1 VNSELPSVPVP
12 YSLFP
17 IPEEAFVNFSD
28 TEYFPPRRKTRA
40 VQVGRLTMG
49 GHAPIVVQSMTKTD
63 TREVGKTVEQIQ
75 QMEAAGC
82 EMARLAV
89 PDIEAAKALA
99 EIRKRCPDSILV
111 ADIHFQYKFA
121 LMALDA
127 GMDKLRI
134 NPGNIGDAE
143 KVRMVVRRA
152 QEQKVPIR
160 IGVNAGSLER
170 RLLEKY
176 GYPTPEAMVESAL
189 YHLRILEE
197 LGFTDTVVSLKAS
210 NVKLCVSAYR
220 LLAKQVDYPFHL
232 GITEAGTQFTGTVK
246 SCVGMGMLLAEGI
259 GDTIRV
265 SLATDPVEE
274 VRVAY
279 EMLKAL
285 ELRSRGPVVIAC
297 PTCGRLEVDLF
308 KIAAEIEKATA
319 HIKMPLSLAVMG
331 CAVNGPGEAR
341 EADLGVAAGRGNGMI
356 YREGKAIRRVSEEEI
371 VPALLEE
378 IERFVA
384 DKAAGIDTPPRQIA
398 PQSNPTTVPPF
409 PILK

>member
-1 VNSELPSVPVP
+1 L
-12 YSLFP
+12 
-17 IPEEAFVNFSD
+17 NFSD
-28 TEYFPPRRKTRA
+28 QEYFPPRRKTRP
-40 VQVGRLTMG
+40 VRVGRLTVG
-49 GHAPIVVQSMTKTD
+49 GDAAIVVQSMTKTD
-63 TREVGKTVEQIQ
+63 TRDVGKTVEQIQ

-82 EMARLAV
+82 EIVRLAV
-89 PDIEAAKALA
+89 PDVEAADALA

-111 ADIHFQYKFA
+111 SDIHFQYKFA

-127 GMDKLRI
+127 GFDKLRI

-143 KVRMVVRRA
+143 KVRTVVRRA

-176 GYPTPEAMVESAL
+176 GFPTPEAMVESAE
-189 YHLRILEE
+189 YHIRILED
-197 LGFTDTVVSLKAS
+197 LGFGDTIVSLKSS
-210 NVKLCVSAYR
+210 NVKLTVAAYR
-220 LLAKQVDYPFHL
+220 LFSRRFDYPLHL
-232 GITEAGTQFTGTVK
+232 GVTEAGTQFSGTVK

-265 SLATDPVEE
+265 SLATEPAEE

-308 KIAAEIEKATA
+308 KIAGDIEKATA

-356 YREGKAIRRVSEEEI
+356 YREGKAIRRVTEDEI

-378 IERFVA
+378 IEKFVA
-384 DKAAGIDTPPRQIA
+384 EKSGATSTQAQPGAELGVAAPPEK
-398 PQSNPTTVPPF
+398 SL

>member
-1 VNSELPSVPVP
+1 M
-12 YSLFP
+12 
-17 IPEEAFVNFSD
+17 NFSD
-28 TEYFPPRRKTRA
+28 KEFFPERRKTRA
-40 VQVGRLTMG
+40 VKVGRYTIG
-49 GHAPIVVQSMTKTD
+49 GDAPIAVQSMTKTD
-63 TREVGKTVEQIQ
+63 TRNIDKTVEQIQ
-75 QMEAAGC
+75 QLEQAGC
-82 EMARLAV
+82 EIVRLAV
-89 PDIEAAKALA
+89 PDIEAAEALK
-99 EIRKRCPDSILV
+99 EIRKKCPDSVLV
-111 ADIHFQYKFA
+111 SDIHFQYKFA

-127 GMDKLRI
+127 GIDKLRI

-143 KVRMVVRRA
+143 KVRTVVRRA

-176 GYPTPEAMVESAL
+176 GFPTPEAMAESAE
-189 YHLRILEE
+189 YHMRILED
-197 LGFTDTVVSLKAS
+197 LGFGDTIISLKSS
-210 NVKLCVSAYR
+210 NVKLTVAAYR
-220 LLAKQVDYPFHL
+220 LLAERCDYPFHL
-232 GITEAGTQFTGTVK
+232 GITEAGTQFSGTIK

-265 SLATDPVEE
+265 SLATDSTEE

-279 EMLKAL
+279 ELLKSL

-308 KIAAEIEKATA
+308 KIAGEIEQATS
-319 HIKMPLSLAVMG
+319 HITMPLSLAVMG

-356 YREGKAIRRVSEEEI
+356 YRQGKAIRRVKEEDI

-378 IERFVA
+378 IDRFVA
-384 DKAAGIDTPPRQIA
+384 DKAAGRVTDSHEPVEETPA
-398 PQSNPTTVPPF
+398 PSSPLVSLQ
-409 PILK
+409 

>member
-1 VNSELPSVPVP
+1 M
-12 YSLFP
+12 
-17 IPEEAFVNFSD
+17 NFSD
-28 TEYFPPRRKTRA
+28 TEHFPPRRKTRA
-40 VQVGRLTMG
+40 VRVGRLTIG
-49 GHAPIVVQSMTKTD
+49 GDAAIVVQSMTKTD
-63 TREVGKTVEQIQ
+63 TREIEKTVEQIQ

-82 EMARLAV
+82 EIVRLAV
-89 PDIEAAKALA
+89 PDLEAAKALP

-111 ADIHFQYKFA
+111 SDIHFQYKFA

-127 GMDKLRI
+127 GVDKLRI
-134 NPGNIGDAE
+134 NPGNIGEAD
-143 KVRMVVRRA
+143 KVRLVVRGA
-152 QEQKVPIR
+152 QERKVPIR

-189 YHLRILEE
+189 YHIGILEE
-197 LGFTDTVVSLKAS
+197 LGFEDTIISLKAS
-210 NVKLCVSAYR
+210 NVRLCVAAYR
-220 LLAKQVDYPFHL
+220 LLARQVDYPFHL

-308 KIAAEIEKATA
+308 KIAGEIEKATA

-384 DKAAGIDTPPRQIA
+384 DRTAGIDTSPKEIVAQPA
-398 PQSNPTTVPPF
+398 PASTASL

>member
-1 VNSELPSVPVP
+1 M
-12 YSLFP
+12 
-17 IPEEAFVNFSD
+17 NFSD
-28 TEYFPPRRKTRA
+28 EEFFPPRRKTRP
-40 VQVGRLTMG
+40 VKIGRLTIG
-49 GHAPIVVQSMTKTD
+49 GDAAIAVQSMTKTD
-63 TREVGKTVEQIQ
+63 TREVEKTVEQIH

-82 EMARLAV
+82 EIVRLAV
-89 PDIEAAKALA
+89 PDIEAAQVLPK
-99 EIRKRCPDSILV
+99 IRQRCPESILV

-127 GMDKLRI
+127 GIDKLRI
-134 NPGNIGDAE
+134 NPGNIGDAD
-143 KVRMVVRRA
+143 KVRLVVRRA

-170 RLLEKY
+170 RLLDKY
-176 GYPTPEAMVESAL
+176 GYPTPQAMAESAL
-189 YHLRILEE
+189 DHVQILEE
-197 LGFTDTVVSLKAS
+197 LGFTDTVISLKAS
-210 NVKLCVSAYR
+210 NVKLTVAAYR
-220 LLAKQVDYPFHL
+220 LLARQVDYPFHL
-232 GITEAGTQFTGTVK
+232 GITEAGTQFSGTVK

-274 VRVAY
+274 VRVAF

-308 KIAAEIEKATA
+308 KIAREIEQATA
-319 HIKMPLSLAVMG
+319 HIKTPLTLAVMG

-356 YREGKAIRRVSEEEI
+356 YRQGKAIRRVKEEEI

-378 IERFVA
+378 VERFVA
-384 DKAAGIDTPPRQIA
+384 DRATGLNTA
-398 PQSNPTTVPPF
+398 PQELVPEPTTIPNS
-409 PILK
+409 

>member
-1 VNSELPSVPVP
+1 M
-12 YSLFP
+12 
-17 IPEEAFVNFSD
+17 NFSD
-28 TEYFPPRRKTRA
+28 TEHFPPRRKTRA
-40 VQVGRLTMG
+40 VRVGRLTIG
-49 GHAPIVVQSMTKTD
+49 GDAAIVVQSMTKTD
-63 TREVGKTVEQIQ
+63 TREVEKTVEQIQ

-82 EMARLAV
+82 EIVRLAV
-89 PDIEAAKALA
+89 PDLEAAKALP

-111 ADIHFQYKFA
+111 SDIHFQYKFA

-127 GMDKLRI
+127 GVDKLRI
-134 NPGNIGDAE
+134 NPGNIGEAD
-143 KVRMVVRRA
+143 KVRLVVRRA
-152 QEQKVPIR
+152 QERKVPIR

-189 YHLRILEE
+189 YHIGILEE
-197 LGFTDTVVSLKAS
+197 LGFTDTIISLKAS
-210 NVKLCVSAYR
+210 NVRLCVAAYR

-232 GITEAGTQFTGTVK
+232 GITEAGTQFTGTIK

-265 SLATDPVEE
+265 SLATDSVEE

-308 KIAAEIEKATA
+308 KIAGEIEKATA
-319 HIKMPLSLAVMG
+319 HIKMPVSLAVMG

-356 YREGKAIRRVSEEEI
+356 YREGKAIRRVTEEQI

-384 DKAAGIDTPPRQIA
+384 DKTAGIDTAPKEIIA
-398 PQSNPTTVPPF
+398 QPIPESAASL

>member
-1 VNSELPSVPVP
+1 M
-12 YSLFP
+12 
-17 IPEEAFVNFSD
+17 NFSD
-28 TEYFPPRRKTRA
+28 KEFFPERRKTRA
-40 VQVGRLTMG
+40 VKVGRYTIG
-49 GHAPIVVQSMTKTD
+49 GDAPIAVQSMTKTD
-63 TREVGKTVEQIQ
+63 TRNIEKTVEQIQ
-75 QMEAAGC
+75 QLEQAGC
-82 EMARLAV
+82 EIVRLAV
-89 PDIEAAKALA
+89 PDIEAAKALKD
-99 EIRKRCPDSILV
+99 IRKKCPDSVLV
-111 ADIHFQYKFA
+111 SDIHFQYKFA

-127 GMDKLRI
+127 GIDKLRI

-143 KVRMVVRRA
+143 KVRTVVRRA

-176 GYPTPEAMVESAL
+176 GFPTPEAMAESAE
-189 YHLRILEE
+189 YHIRILED
-197 LGFTDTVVSLKAS
+197 LGFGDTIISLKSS
-210 NVKLCVSAYR
+210 NVKLTVAAYR
-220 LLAKQVDYPFHL
+220 LLAERCDYPFHL
-232 GITEAGTQFTGTVK
+232 GITEAGTQFSGTIK

-265 SLATDPVEE
+265 SLATDPTEE

-279 EMLKAL
+279 ELLKSL

-308 KIAAEIEKATA
+308 KIAGEIEQATA

-341 EADLGVAAGRGNGMI
+341 EADLGVAAGSGNGMI
-356 YREGKAIRRVSEEEI
+356 YRQGKAIRRVKEEEI

-378 IERFVA
+378 IDRFVA
-384 DKAAGIDTPPRQIA
+384 DKAAGRLTDSHEPAEETPA
-398 PQSNPTTVPPF
+398 PSSPLVTLQ
-409 PILK
+409 

>member
-1 VNSELPSVPVP
+1 M
-12 YSLFP
+12 
-17 IPEEAFVNFSD
+17 NFSD
-28 TEYFPPRRKTRA
+28 QEHFPPRRKTRP
-40 VQVGRLTMG
+40 VRVGRLTIG
-49 GHAPIVVQSMTKTD
+49 GDGAIVVQSMTKTD
-63 TREVGKTVEQIQ
+63 TRDVEKTVEQIQ
-75 QMEAAGC
+75 QLEAAGC
-82 EMARLAV
+82 EIVRLAV

-99 EIRKRCPDSILV
+99 DVRKRCPHSILV
-111 ADIHFQYKFA
+111 SDIHFQYRFA
-121 LMALDA
+121 LMALEA
-127 GMDKLRI
+127 GIDKLRI

-143 KVRMVVRRA
+143 KVRSVVRQA
-152 QEQKVPIR
+152 QQQRVPIR

-176 GYPTPEAMVESAL
+176 GYPTPEAMVESAR
-189 YHLRILEE
+189 YHIQILED
-197 LGFTDTVVSLKAS
+197 LGFTDTIVSLKSS
-210 NVKLCVSAYR
+210 NVKLTVAAYR
-220 LLAKQVDYPFHL
+220 LLAGQCDYPFHL
-232 GITEAGTQFTGTVK
+232 GITEAGTQFSGTVK
-246 SCVGMGMLLAEGI
+246 SCVGMGILLADGI

-279 EMLKAL
+279 ELLKSL

-308 KIAAEIEKATA
+308 KIAGEIEKATA

-356 YREGKAIRRVSEEEI
+356 YREGKAVRRVKEEDI

-384 DKAAGIDTPPRQIA
+384 EKSSGAAATPITSGTSPP
-398 PQSNPTTVPPF
+398 PQKPLTG
-409 PILK
+409 LR

>member
-1 VNSELPSVPVP
+1 M
-12 YSLFP
+12 
-17 IPEEAFVNFSD
+17 NFSD
-28 TEYFPPRRKTRA
+28 TEHFPKRRKTRA
-40 VQVGRLTMG
+40 VKIGRLTVG
-49 GHAPIVVQSMTKTD
+49 GDSAIAVQSMTKTD
-63 TREVGKTVEQIQ
+63 TRDVEKTVEQIQ

-82 EMARLAV
+82 EIVRLAV
-89 PDIEAAKALA
+89 PDIEAAQALP

-111 ADIHFQYKFA
+111 SDIHFQYKFA

-143 KVRMVVRRA
+143 KVRVVVRRA

-176 GYPTPEAMVESAL
+176 GYPTPEAMAESAI
-189 YHLRILEE
+189 YHVQILED
-197 LGFTDTVVSLKAS
+197 LGFGDTIISLKSS
-210 NVKLCVSAYR
+210 NVKLTVAAYR
-220 LLAKQVDYPFHL
+220 LLATQCDYPFHL
-232 GITEAGTQFTGTVK
+232 GVTEAGTQFAGTVK
-246 SCVGMGMLLAEGI
+246 SCVGMGVLLAEGI

-274 VRVAY
+274 VRVGY
-279 EMLKAL
+279 ELLKAL

-308 KIAAEIEKATA
+308 KIAGEIEQATA
-319 HIKMPLSLAVMG
+319 HIKMPVSLAVMG

-356 YREGKAIRRVSEEEI
+356 YREGKAIRRVTEQEI

-378 IERFVA
+378 INRFIA
-384 DKAAGIDTPPRQIA
+384 DKESGTNTAPPEI
-398 PQSNPTTVPPF
+398 PTEQPVSEL
-409 PILK
+409 PIIE

>member
-1 VNSELPSVPVP
+1 M
-12 YSLFP
+12 
-17 IPEEAFVNFSD
+17 NFSD
-28 TEYFPPRRKTRA
+28 TEHFPRRRKTRP
-40 VQVGRLTMG
+40 VKVGRLTIG
-49 GHAPIVVQSMTKTD
+49 GDAPIAVLSMTKTD
-63 TREVGKTVEQIQ
+63 TRDVEKTVEQIQ

-82 EMARLAV
+82 EIVRLAV
-89 PDIEAAKALA
+89 PDIEAAKALP

-111 ADIHFQYKFA
+111 SDIHFQYKFA

-127 GMDKLRI
+127 GIDKLRI

-143 KVRMVVRRA
+143 KVRIVVRRA

-176 GYPTPEAMVESAL
+176 GFPTPEAMVESAQ
-189 YHLRILEE
+189 YHVQILED
-197 LGFTDTVVSLKAS
+197 LGFTDTIIALKSS
-210 NVKLCVSAYR
+210 NVKLTVAAYR
-220 LLAKQVDYPFHL
+220 LMAKQCDYPFHL
-232 GITEAGTQFTGTVK
+232 GITEAGTQFSGTIK

-265 SLATDPVEE
+265 SLATDSVEE
-274 VRVAY
+274 VRVGY

-308 KIAAEIEKATA
+308 KIAGEVEQATM
-319 HIKMPLSLAVMG
+319 HIKMPLSLVIMG
-331 CAVNGPGEAR
+331 CAVNGQGEAR

-356 YREGKAIRRVSEEEI
+356 YREGKAIRRVTETEI

-378 IERFVA
+378 IDRFIA
-384 DKAAGIDTPPRQIA
+384 DKTAGVESTAAVLPVETEQEQPADKT
-398 PQSNPTTVPPF
+398 F
-409 PILK
+409 PILQ

>member
-1 VNSELPSVPVP
+1 
-12 YSLFP
+12 
-17 IPEEAFVNFSD
+17 VNFSD
-28 TEYFPPRRKTRA
+28 KEHFPPRRKTRP
-40 VQVGRLTMG
+40 VKVGRLTIG
-49 GHAPIVVQSMTKTD
+49 GDAPIVVQSMTKTD
-63 TREVGKTVEQIQ
+63 TREVEKTVEQIR

-82 EMARLAV
+82 ELVRLAV
-89 PDIEAAKALA
+89 PDLEAAQALT
-99 EIRKRCPDSILV
+99 EIRKRCPDSLLV
-111 ADIHFQYKFA
+111 SDIHFQYKFA

-127 GMDKLRI
+127 GIDKLRI

-143 KVRMVVRRA
+143 KVRVVVRRA
-152 QEQKVPIR
+152 QEQRVPIR

-189 YHLRILEE
+189 FHIQILED
-197 LGFTDTVVSLKAS
+197 LGFRDTIVSLKSS
-210 NVKLCVSAYR
+210 NVKMTVAAYR
-220 LLAKQVDYPFHL
+220 LLAGQVDYPLHL
-232 GITEAGTQFTGTVK
+232 GITEAGSQFSGTVK

-308 KIAAEIEKATA
+308 KIVGEIEKATA

-356 YREGKAIRRVSEEEI
+356 YREGKAIRRVPEEEI
-371 VPALLEE
+371 VAALLEE
-378 IERFVA
+378 IDRFVK
-384 DKAAGIDTPPRQIA
+384 DKESGVNTA
-398 PQSNPTTVPPF
+398 PAEIPAEPAPTSPL

>member
-1 VNSELPSVPVP
+1 M
-12 YSLFP
+12 
-17 IPEEAFVNFSD
+17 NFSD
-28 TEYFPPRRKTRA
+28 TEFFPPRRKTRP
-40 VQVGRLTMG
+40 VKVGRLTVG
-49 GHAPIVVQSMTKTD
+49 GDAAIAVQSMTKTD
-63 TREVGKTVEQIQ
+63 TREVEKTVEQIQ

-82 EMARLAV
+82 EIVRLAV
-89 PDIEAAKALA
+89 PDLEAAQALP

-111 ADIHFQYKFA
+111 SDIHFQYKFA

-127 GMDKLRI
+127 GFDKLRI
-134 NPGNIGDAE
+134 NPGNIGDAD

-176 GYPTPEAMVESAL
+176 GYPTPEAMVESAT
-189 YHLRILEE
+189 YHIKILED
-197 LGFTDTVVSLKAS
+197 LGFTDTIISLKAS
-210 NVKLCVSAYR
+210 NVKLTVAAYR
-220 LLAKQVDYPFHL
+220 LLSRQVDYPLHL
-232 GITEAGTQFTGTVK
+232 GITEAGTQFSGTVK

-274 VRVAY
+274 VRVAF
-279 EMLKAL
+279 ELLKSL

-308 KIAAEIEKATA
+308 KIAGEIEQATK
-319 HIKMPLSLAVMG
+319 HIKTPLSLAVMG

-356 YREGKAIRRVSEEEI
+356 YREGKAIRRVREEEI

-378 IERFVA
+378 IDRFVA
-384 DKAAGIDTPPRQIA
+384 DKAAGNVSPPSEFTAQPA
-398 PQSNPTTVPPF
+398 PTTVSAF

>member
-1 VNSELPSVPVP
+1 
-12 YSLFP
+12 
-17 IPEEAFVNFSD
+17 VNFSGS
-28 TEYFPPRRKTRA
+28 ERFPPRRKTRA
-40 VQVGRLTMG
+40 VRVGRLTIG
-49 GHAPIVVQSMTKTD
+49 GDAAIVVQSMTKTD
-63 TREVGKTVEQIQ
+63 TRQVEKTVEQIQ

-82 EMARLAV
+82 EIVRLAV
-89 PDIEAAKALA
+89 PDLEAAKALP

-111 ADIHFQYKFA
+111 SDIHFQYKFA

-127 GMDKLRI
+127 GVDKLRI
-134 NPGNIGDAE
+134 NPGNIGEAD
-143 KVRMVVRRA
+143 KVRLVVRRA

-176 GYPTPEAMVESAL
+176 GYPTPEAMVESAR
-189 YHLRILEE
+189 YHIGILEE
-197 LGFTDTVVSLKAS
+197 LGFTDTIISLKAS
-210 NVKLCVSAYR
+210 NVRLCVAAYR

-308 KIAAEIEKATA
+308 KIAGEIEKATA

-356 YREGKAIRRVSEEEI
+356 YREGKAIRRVTEEEI
-371 VPALLEE
+371 VRALLEE
-378 IERFVA
+378 IDRFVA
-384 DKAAGIDTPPRQIA
+384 DKAAGIDTSPKEIIA
-398 PQSNPTTVPPF
+398 QPTPESAASL

>member
-1 VNSELPSVPVP
+1 M
-12 YSLFP
+12 
-17 IPEEAFVNFSD
+17 NFSD
-28 TEYFPPRRKTRA
+28 NEHFAARRKTRP
-40 VQVGRLTMG
+40 VRIGRLTVG
-49 GHAPIVVQSMTKTD
+49 GDAAIAVQSMTKTD
-63 TREVGKTVEQIQ
+63 TRDVDKTVEQIQ

-82 EMARLAV
+82 EIVRLAV
-89 PDIEAAKALA
+89 PDIEAAQALP

-111 ADIHFQYKFA
+111 SDIHFQYKFA

-127 GMDKLRI
+127 GIDKLRI

-143 KVRMVVRRA
+143 KVRVVVRRA

-176 GYPTPEAMVESAL
+176 GYPTPEAMAESAQ
-189 YHLRILEE
+189 YHIQILED
-197 LGFTDTVVSLKAS
+197 LGFGDTIISLKSS
-210 NVKLCVSAYR
+210 NVKLTVAAYR
-220 LLAKQVDYPFHL
+220 LLAKQCDYPFHL
-232 GITEAGTQFTGTVK
+232 GVTEAGTQFAGTVK
-246 SCVGMGMLLAEGI
+246 SCVGMGVLLAEGI

-274 VRVAY
+274 VRVGY
-279 EMLKAL
+279 ELLKAL

-308 KIAAEIEKATA
+308 KIAGEIEQATA
-319 HIKMPLSLAVMG
+319 HIKMPVSLAVMG

-356 YREGKAIRRVSEEEI
+356 YREGKAIRRVTEEEI

-378 IERFVA
+378 INRFIA
-384 DKAAGIDTPPRQIA
+384 DKESGTNTAPPEIVTEQPA
-398 PQSNPTTVPPF
+398 SEL
-409 PILK
+409 PIIK

>member
-1 VNSELPSVPVP
+1 M
-12 YSLFP
+12 
-17 IPEEAFVNFSD
+17 NFS
-28 TEYFPPRRKTRA
+28 EKEFFPERRKTRS
-40 VQVGRLTMG
+40 VKVGQYTVG
-49 GHAPIVVQSMTKTD
+49 GDAPIVVQSMTKTD
-63 TREVGKTVEQIQ
+63 TRNVDKTVEQIQ
-75 QMEAAGC
+75 QLEQAGC
-82 EMARLAV
+82 EIVRLAV
-89 PDIEAAKALA
+89 PDIEAAKALKD
-99 EIRKRCPDSILV
+99 IRKKCPDSVLV
-111 ADIHFQYKFA
+111 SDIHFQYKFA

-127 GMDKLRI
+127 GIDKLRI

-143 KVRMVVRRA
+143 KVRTVVRRA

-176 GYPTPEAMVESAL
+176 GFPTPEAMAESAE
-189 YHLRILEE
+189 YHIRILED
-197 LGFTDTVVSLKAS
+197 LGFGDTIISLKSS
-210 NVKLCVSAYR
+210 NVKLTVAAYR
-220 LLAKQVDYPFHL
+220 LLAKRCDYPFHL
-232 GITEAGTQFTGTVK
+232 GITEAGTQFSGTVK

-265 SLATDPVEE
+265 SLATDPTEE

-279 EMLKAL
+279 ELLKSL
-285 ELRSRGPVVIAC
+285 ELRSRGPIVIAC

-308 KIAAEIEKATA
+308 KIAGEIEQATS

-356 YREGKAIRRVSEEEI
+356 YRQGKAIRRVKEEDI

-384 DKAAGIDTPPRQIA
+384 DKAAGRVTDTSDAAEETPASSSPLVSLQ
-398 PQSNPTTVPPF
+398 
-409 PILK
+409 

>member
-1 VNSELPSVPVP
+1 L
-12 YSLFP
+12 
-17 IPEEAFVNFSD
+17 NFSD
-28 TEYFPPRRKTRA
+28 QEFFPPRRKTRP
-40 VQVGRLTMG
+40 VRVGRLTVG
-49 GHAPIVVQSMTKTD
+49 GDAAIVVQSMTKTD
-63 TREVGKTVEQIQ
+63 TRDIGKTVEQIQ

-82 EMARLAV
+82 EIVRLAV
-89 PDIEAAKALA
+89 PDVEAANSLA
-99 EIRKRCPDSILV
+99 EIRKRCADSILV
-111 ADIHFQYKFA
+111 SDIHFQHKFA

-127 GMDKLRI
+127 GFDKLRI
-134 NPGNIGDAE
+134 NPGNIGDAD
-143 KVRMVVRRA
+143 KVRTVVRRA

-176 GYPTPEAMVESAL
+176 GFPTPEAMVESAE
-189 YHLRILEE
+189 YHIKILED
-197 LGFTDTVVSLKAS
+197 LGFGDTIVSLKSS
-210 NVKLCVSAYR
+210 NVKLTVAAYR
-220 LLAKQVDYPFHL
+220 LFSRRFDYPLHL
-232 GITEAGTQFTGTVK
+232 GVTEAGTQFSGTVK

-265 SLATDPVEE
+265 SLATEPAEE

-279 EMLKAL
+279 ELLKAL
-285 ELRSRGPVVIAC
+285 ELRSRGPVIIAC

-308 KIAAEIEKATA
+308 KIAGEIEKATA
-319 HIKMPLSLAVMG
+319 HIKTPLSLAVMG

-356 YREGKAIRRVSEEEI
+356 YREGKAIRRVTEDEI

-384 DKAAGIDTPPRQIA
+384 EKSGAAPVQARPSAELVA
-398 PQSNPTTVPPF
+398 PAVPGKSF

>member
-1 VNSELPSVPVP
+1 M
-12 YSLFP
+12 
-17 IPEEAFVNFSD
+17 NFSD
-28 TEYFPPRRKTRA
+28 KEHFPARRKTRP
-40 VQVGRLTMG
+40 VKVGRLTIG
-49 GHAPIVVQSMTKTD
+49 GDAPIVVQSMTKTD
-63 TREVGKTVEQIQ
+63 TRDLGKTVEQIR

-82 EMARLAV
+82 EIVRLAV
-89 PDIEAAKALA
+89 PDLEAAKALA

-111 ADIHFQYKFA
+111 SDIHFQYKFA

-127 GMDKLRI
+127 GVDKLRI

-143 KVRMVVRRA
+143 KVRAVVRKA
-152 QEQKVPIR
+152 QERRVPIR

-176 GYPTPEAMVESAL
+176 GFPTPEAMVESAQ
-189 YHLRILEE
+189 YHIRILED
-197 LGFTDTVVSLKAS
+197 LGFADTLVSLKSS
-210 NVKLCVSAYR
+210 NVKLTVAAYR
-220 LLAKQVDYPFHL
+220 LLARQCDYPFHL
-232 GITEAGTQFTGTVK
+232 GITEAGTQFSGTVK

-279 EMLKAL
+279 ELLKSL

-308 KIAAEIEKATA
+308 KIASQIEKATA
-319 HIKMPLSLAVMG
+319 HIKMPITLAVMG

-356 YREGKAIRRVSEEEI
+356 YREGKAIRRVAEAEI

-378 IERFVA
+378 IERFAA
-384 DKAAGIDTPPRQIA
+384 DKSSGAASRPA
-398 PQSNPTTVPPF
+398 PAAEKAPDPENPLTV
-409 PILK
+409 LR

>member
-1 VNSELPSVPVP
+1 M
-12 YSLFP
+12 
-17 IPEEAFVNFSD
+17 NFSD
-28 TEYFPPRRKTRA
+28 REHFPPRRKTRA
-40 VQVGRLTMG
+40 VKVGRYTIG
-49 GHAPIVVQSMTKTD
+49 GDAPIIVQSMTKTD
-63 TREVGKTVEQIQ
+63 TRDVGKTVEQIHQ
-75 QMEAAGC
+75 LEQAGC
-82 EMARLAV
+82 EIVRLAV
-89 PDIEAAKALA
+89 PDIEAAKALK
-99 EIRKRCPDSILV
+99 EIRKECPDSVLV
-111 ADIHFQYKFA
+111 SDIHFQYKFA

-127 GMDKLRI
+127 GIDKLRI

-143 KVRMVVRRA
+143 KVRTVVRRA

-176 GYPTPEAMVESAL
+176 GFPTPEAMVESAE
-189 YHLRILEE
+189 YHIGILED
-197 LGFTDTVVSLKAS
+197 LGFGDTIISLKSS
-210 NVKLCVSAYR
+210 NVKLTVAAYR
-220 LLAKQVDYPFHL
+220 LLARRCDYPFHL
-232 GITEAGTQFTGTVK
+232 GITEAGTQFSGTIK
-246 SCVGMGMLLAEGI
+246 SCVGIGMLLAEGI

-265 SLATDPVEE
+265 SLATDPTEE

-279 EMLKAL
+279 ELLKSL

-308 KIAAEIEKATA
+308 KIAGEIEQATA
-319 HIKMPLSLAVMG
+319 HIKMPLTLAVMG

-356 YREGKAIRRVSEEEI
+356 YRQGKAIRRVKEEEI

-384 DKAAGIDTPPRQIA
+384 DKTAGRVSDSREIVEEA
-398 PQSNPTTVPPF
+398 PSSPLVTLQ
-409 PILK
+409 

>member
-1 VNSELPSVPVP
+1 M
-12 YSLFP
+12 
-17 IPEEAFVNFSD
+17 NFSD
-28 TEYFPPRRKTRA
+28 REHFPPRRKTRP
-40 VQVGRLTMG
+40 VKVGRLVIG
-49 GHAPIVVQSMTKTD
+49 GDAPIVVQSMTKTD
-63 TREVGKTVEQIQ
+63 TRDVEKTVEQAR

-82 EMARLAV
+82 EIVRMAV

-99 EIRKRCPDSILV
+99 EIRRHLPDSILV
-111 ADIHFQYKFA
+111 SDIHFQYKFA

-143 KVRMVVRRA
+143 KVRAVVRRA

-176 GYPTPEAMVESAL
+176 GFPTPEAMVESAEF
-189 YHLRILEE
+189 HIKILED
-197 LGFTDTVVSLKAS
+197 LGFTDTIVSLKSS
-210 NVKLCVSAYR
+210 NVKLTVAAYR
-220 LLAKQVDYPFHL
+220 LFSQRFDYPLHL
-232 GITEAGTQFTGTVK
+232 GVTEAGTQFSGTVK

-265 SLATDPVEE
+265 SLATDTVEE

-279 EMLKAL
+279 ELLKSL

-308 KIAAEIEKATA
+308 KIAAEIESATA
-319 HIKMPLSLAVMG
+319 HIKMPVSLAVMG

-356 YREGKAIRRVSEEEI
+356 YREGKAIRRVSEAEI

-378 IERFVA
+378 IERFVR
-384 DKAAGIDTPPRQIA
+384 DKTAGVASTA
-398 PQSNPTTVPPF
+398 PLLEPEPF
-409 PILK
+409 PQDPLNVLPS

>member
-1 VNSELPSVPVP
+1 
-12 YSLFP
+12 
-17 IPEEAFVNFSD
+17 
-28 TEYFPPRRKTRA
+28 
-40 VQVGRLTMG
+40 
-49 GHAPIVVQSMTKTD
+49 
-63 TREVGKTVEQIQ
+63 
-75 QMEAAGC
+75 
-82 EMARLAV
+82 
-89 PDIEAAKALA
+89 
-99 EIRKRCPDSILV
+99 
-111 ADIHFQYKFA
+111 
-121 LMALDA
+121 MALDA
-127 GMDKLRI
+127 GIDKLRI

-143 KVRMVVRRA
+143 KVRIVVRRA
-152 QEQKVPIR
+152 QEQRVPIR

-176 GYPTPEAMVESAL
+176 GFPTPQAMVESAM
-189 YHLRILEE
+189 YHIRILED
-197 LGFTDTVVSLKAS
+197 LGFGDTIISLKSS
-210 NVKLCVSAYR
+210 NVKLTVAAYR
-220 LLAKQVDYPFHL
+220 LLSKQVDYPLHL
-232 GITEAGTQFTGTVK
+232 GITEAGSQFAGTVK
-246 SCVGMGMLLAEGI
+246 SCVGMGMLLAEGL

-308 KIAAEIEKATA
+308 KIVKEIEDATA

-356 YREGKAIRRVSEEEI
+356 YREGKAIRRVSEQDI
-371 VPALLEE
+371 VPVLLEE
-378 IERFVA
+378 IERFVR
-384 DKAAGIDTPPRQIA
+384 DKETGTNTAPPEIPAESA
-398 PQSNPTTVPPF
+398 PASDL

>member
-1 VNSELPSVPVP
+1 
-12 YSLFP
+12 
-17 IPEEAFVNFSD
+17 
-28 TEYFPPRRKTRA
+28 
-40 VQVGRLTMG
+40 
-49 GHAPIVVQSMTKTD
+49 
-63 TREVGKTVEQIQ
+63 
-75 QMEAAGC
+75 
-82 EMARLAV
+82 
-89 PDIEAAKALA
+89 
-99 EIRKRCPDSILV
+99 
-111 ADIHFQYKFA
+111 
-121 LMALDA
+121 
-127 GMDKLRI
+127 
-134 NPGNIGDAE
+134 
-143 KVRMVVRRA
+143 
-152 QEQKVPIR
+152 
-160 IGVNAGSLER
+160 
-170 RLLEKY
+170 
-176 GYPTPEAMVESAL
+176 MVESAL
-189 YHLRILEE
+189 YHIRILED

-356 YREGKAIRRVSEEEI
+356 YREGKAIRRVSEAEI

-384 DKAAGIDTPPRQIA
+384 DKAAGIDTPPKQIT
-398 PQSNPTTVPPF
+398 PQPARSTLSSF

>member
-1 VNSELPSVPVP
+1 LNQGQV
-12 YSLFP
+12 
-17 IPEEAFVNFSD
+17 IVNFSD
-28 TEYFPPRRKTRA
+28 KEFFPERRKTRP
-40 VQVGRLTMG
+40 VKVGRFTIG
-49 GHAPIVVQSMTKTD
+49 GDAAIVVQSMTKTD
-63 TREVGKTVEQIQ
+63 TRNVDKTVEQIQ
-75 QMEAAGC
+75 QLEEAGC
-82 EMARLAV
+82 EVVRLAV
-89 PDIEAAKALA
+89 PDIEAAKALKD
-99 EIRKRCPDSILV
+99 IRKKCPDSVLV
-111 ADIHFQYKFA
+111 SDIHFQYKFA

-127 GMDKLRI
+127 GIDKLRI

-143 KVRMVVRRA
+143 KVRTVVRRA
-152 QEQKVPIR
+152 QDQKVPIR

-176 GYPTPEAMVESAL
+176 GFPTPEAMAESAE
-189 YHLRILEE
+189 YHIRILED
-197 LGFTDTVVSLKAS
+197 LGFGETIISLKSS
-210 NVKLCVSAYR
+210 NVKLTVAAYR
-220 LLAKQVDYPFHL
+220 LLAKRCDYPFHL
-232 GITEAGTQFTGTVK
+232 GITEAGTQFSGTVK

-265 SLATDPVEE
+265 SLATNPREE

-279 EMLKAL
+279 ELLKSL

-308 KIAAEIEKATA
+308 KIAGEIEQATS

-356 YREGKAIRRVSEEEI
+356 YRQGKAIRRVSEDEI

-384 DKAAGIDTPPRQIA
+384 DKVAGRVTDSTGPVEETP
-398 PQSNPTTVPPF
+398 VPSSP
-409 PILK
+409 LVSLQ